1 MKRASVIAVTEN
13 GKARYCSTKNYGG
26 IAGVALRLIKN
37 EKDAQG
43 NQVPLFERLDRV
55 KEMDRMEFLAYADYP
70 ENADE
75 LFSFIEID
83 ADENVIRIDE
93 DMKEERQYH
102 EYPLNLLL
110 EKARKVVGINPYSG
124 YKSLNRDRLYREMRQ
139 AVTGGIGRETGQE
152 MGRRGGTKERD
163 AAQEQ
168 VMQDGSGQDGN
179 DMPMVQRM

>member
-13 GKARYCSTKNYGG
+13 GKARYCSTKIYGG

-55 KEMDRMEFLAYADYP
+55 KEMDRMEFLVYAEHP
-70 ENADE
+70 ENADD

-93 DMKEERQYH
+93 DRKEERQYH
-102 EYPLNLLL
+102 EYPLDLLIG
-110 EKARKVVGINPYSG
+110 KAKEVVGINPYSG
-124 YKSLNRDRLYREMRQ
+124 YESLNRDRLYREMRQ
-139 AVTGGIGRETGQE
+139 AVTGGTGQE
-152 MGRRGGTKERD
+152 MGRTGGTKERD

-168 VMQDGSGQDGN
+168 MTQDESRQDEIGPH
-179 DMPMVQRM
+179 MAQEM

>member
-13 GKARYCSTKNYGG
+13 GKARYCSIKIYGG

-55 KEMDRMEFLAYADYP
+55 KEMDRMEFLVYAEHP
-70 ENADE
+70 ENADD

-102 EYPLNLLL
+102 EYPLDLLIG
-110 EKARKVVGINPYSG
+110 KAKEVVGINPYSG
-124 YKSLNRDRLYREMRQ
+124 YEFIDRDRLYRVMRQ
-139 AVTGGIGRETGQE
+139 NVAGGTRRETGQE
-152 MGRRGGTKERD
+152 ADKSGGIEERE

>member
-1 MKRASVIAVTEN
+1 MARKSRKKLNGAVPGNGTTGKV
-13 GKARYCSTKNYGG
+13 GKAVLFR
-26 IAGVALRLIKN
+26 AGLYAR
-37 EKDAQG
+37 
-43 NQVPLFERLDRV
+43 
-55 KEMDRMEFLAYADYP
+55 LAYADYP

-124 YKSLNRDRLYREMRQ
+124 YESLNRDRLYREMRQ

-152 MGRRGGTKERD
+152 MGRRGRTKERD